1 MLPLLSSIVPALG
14 ALGAVIALVL
24 LAGRIARL
32 TGVARSIPRLG
43 VARAARMSVA
53 DTLALDRTR
62 RLHII
67 RVDEKEI
74 LLLTGGATDLV
85 VGRLPFTGDGA

>member
-14 ALGAVIALVL
+14 ALGAVVALVL
-24 LAGRIARL
+24 LAGRFARL
-32 TGVARSIPRLG
+32 TVITRGLPRLG
-43 VARAARMSVA
+43 AARAARMSVA
-53 DTLALDRTR
+53 DTLTLDRTR

-74 LLLTGGATDLV
+74 VLLTGGAADLV
-85 VGRLPFTGDGA
+85 IGRLPFTGDGA